1 MQEYTKEQSKVMAMT
16 DSYEIDLSKVSA
28 NTPEDV
34 THWIALLDTVVRY
47 HRDMAEAMKE
57 VVFETEEDDVVKI
70 HEAWANGIA
79 DAAVLINFMNKEGKK
94 TKEFVV
100 GVD

>member
-16 DSYEIDLSKVSA
+16 DSYEIDFSKISA
-28 NTPEDV
+28 DTPEDV
-34 THWIALLDTVVRY
+34 THWVALLDTVVRY
-47 HRDMAEAMKE
+47 HRDMAQAMKE
-57 VVFETEEDDVVKI
+57 TGAAEDEVVQI

>member
-1 MQEYTKEQSKVMAMT
+1 MAMT
-16 DSYEIDLSKVSA
+16 DSYEIDLSRVSA

-47 HRDMAEAMKE
+47 HRDMAQAMKE
-57 VVFETEEDDVVKI
+57 TEMGEDEVIQI
-70 HEAWANGIA
+70 HEAWANGVA
-79 DAAVLINFMNKEGKK
+79 DAAVLINFMNKEGKH
-94 TKEFVV
+94 TKDFVV